1 MSTVSY
7 SYHAGDLFHAGHLHQ
22 LEQAKR
28 LTGATYLV
36 VGLLTDE
43 AIAAYKP
50 GRPIVPFELRRRVY
64 EALEIVDL
72 VVRQDNVDP
81 TEVLKI
87 IRPDFLSH
95 GDDWD
100 EILGTEWMLE
110 HGGKVVK
117 TPYFEALSTT
127 SIIERI
133 GLMLKKQWE

>member
-1 MSTVSY
+1 MSTVCFVF
-7 SYHAGDLFHAGHLHQ
+7 HAGDLLHAGHLHQ
-22 LEQAKR
+22 LEQAKK

-64 EALEIVDL
+64 EALRIVDL

-81 TEVLKI
+81 TEILKI

-100 EILGTEWMLE
+100 DILGAEWMLK

-117 TPYFEALSTT
+117 TTYFDALSTT

-133 GLMLKKQWE
+133 RERWLEKPE